1 MNKKSTIYL
10 AVLIILVIVFL
21 IIKTKDKTER
31 RIRFFDV
38 DSARIGAIE
47 IYTLEDTLK
56 LVRTV
61 DKWMID
67 HPVKFPPTTRK
78 IKDLFDRVIPV
89 ETSQIPVSE
98 SESAFETYKVT
109 DSLGTAVKIYDEK
122 GKELVFAYI
131 GKSSNYN
138 YSHGRYHNASEVYQ
152 LYDNISSILTP
163 KSDNWRNKEI
173 IKLDEDPA
181 QINVIS
187 NERFFR
193 ITPTDSLWH
202 YTEGDSS
209 FFIKQNNRSFN
220 TLLDNSKTFRVSSF
234 IDNEY
239 ADYADQFD
247 NPKMTVQLKLYSGE
261 EIILKF
267 VAKEEES
274 KQYVVQKNDET
285 DFLYVVYDNI
295 YRYFQPA
302 IADLKK

>member
-21 IIKTKDKTER
+21 IIKTNDKTER

-38 DSARIGAIE
+38 DSTRIGAIE
-47 IYTLEDTLK
+47 IFTSEDTLK
-56 LVRTV
+56 LVKSAER
-61 DKWMID
+61 WMID
-67 HPVKFPPTTRK
+67 HPVKFPPTQRK

-89 ETSQIPVSE
+89 ETSRIPVSE
-98 SESAFETYKVT
+98 SESAFETYNVT

-122 GKELVFAYI
+122 GKELIFAYI

-138 YSHGRYHNASEVYQ
+138 YSHGRYNNASEVYQ
-152 LYDNISSILTP
+152 LYDNISSILIP
-163 KSDNWRNKEI
+163 RSDNWRNKEI
-173 IKLDEDPA
+173 IKLEEDPA
-181 QINVIS
+181 EIKVFSPERSYTIS
-187 NERFFR
+187 A
-193 ITPTDSLWH
+193 TDSLWH

-209 FFIKQNNRSFN
+209 FFISQNNRSLN
-220 TLLDNSKTFRVSSF
+220 TLLDNSRTFRISSF

-239 ADYADQFD
+239 EIYADKFD
-247 NPKMTVQLKLYSGE
+247 NPKLTVQLKLYSGD

-267 VAKEEES
+267 VAKDEES

-285 DFLYVVYDNI
+285 DFLYVVFDNI

-302 IADLKK
+302 ISDLKK